1 MPLLVADSV
10 AKSFGSRRVL
20 SSASLRAEHGQ
31 IRALLG
37 RNGIGKS
44 TLIKIAC
51 GLSEPDGG
59 MLAWRDQRAERH
71 HYHLLARDGLLLLP
85 ADRLLTPYG
94 TVRRQLTL
102 IAKTF
107 PGGAS
112 VDAVLE
118 RLRLT
123 AQADAL
129 AKELSGGEARRA
141 DVAAA
146 LVRAPECLIADEVF
160 RDLSPLD
167 AELVGSTL
175 REMAAAGTAIVITGH
190 ELPFVL
196 GFADHI
202 TWCTDGT
209 TYEIGTPAEAERDE
223 RLQRGLFGR
232 Y

>member
-102 IAKTF
+102 NAKTF